1 MTTALLENIA
11 PAVFTEH
18 DARDAVRAITAAEGV
33 PAPQSVLMHTERPNV
48 VYVRLANRDEVD
60 EWAAMLG
67 IDTYRATFAYSTR
80 WDEAGVHGLF
90 PGVLFEAYCDLPAIS
105 WRPRQTAQV
114 AA

>member
-1 MTTALLENIA
+1 VTTAVAECTA
-11 PAVFTEH
+11 TGAFTEI
-18 DARDAVRAITAAEGV
+18 DARDAVRAITTTEGV

-48 VYVRLANRDEVD
+48 VYVRLASRDEVD

-67 IDTYRATFAYSTR
+67 IDTYRAAFAYSTR

-105 WRPRQTAQV
+105 WRPRQSAQV
-114 AA
+114 SA